1 MMTSAK
7 KEHFRAAFNDEQIGK
22 IFVVISDDTRRCL
35 ICERVLPRRECA
47 EHWKTICY
55 PPASNSN

>member
-1 MMTSAK
+1 MIPSDK
-7 KEHFRAAFNDEQIGK
+7 GVQFPAAFEDEKVGK
-22 IFVVISDDTRRCL
+22 VFVVVSDGTRRCL
-35 ICERVLPRRECA
+35 ICERVLTRRECA